1 MIQNQPELTQETTVG
16 PTDHSLLRQEP
27 ADNSVIAEETVSV
40 VTKAV
45 PSDIPSL
52 DRPRVHHSLVH
63 EINTILDFVDTYK
76 ERAKDFY
83 FQVLLSQ
90 RSCPTCGKELHMTG
104 ISECSCRSGH
114 IFDPTIVF
122 QLSDC
127 CRARLVRKTFHYSC
141 SGCQRT
147 VPSQFLF
154 DERVFDAD
162 YFREMM
168 REHRERTKSRREEIG
183 RLLAGSRSGAL
194 LLLEEPCMEALPDFL
209 QDMEAFIRGNP
220 IATFDYPFEPK
231 SEFDLDAYRTHIL
244 SLLGHSMLRFSDVS
258 PLTGDDRRDRARRFI
273 ALVFM
278 DNDREISL
286 EQYGDDLLIRRGNDE
301 AYTEG

>member
-1 MIQNQPELTQETTVG
+1 MIQNQTEPAQETTVG
-16 PTDHSLLRQEP
+16 ATEHSLLQQEP
-27 ADNSVIAEETVSV
+27 VNDSVMAEETVSV
-40 VTKAV
+40 VTSAV
-45 PSDIPSL
+45 PSDILSL
-52 DRPRVHHSLVH
+52 DRPRGHHSLVH
-63 EINTILDFVDTYK
+63 EIDTILDFVDTYK

-90 RSCPTCGKELHMTG
+90 RSCPTCGEGLHMTG
-104 ISECSCRSGH
+104 TSECSCRSGH
-114 IFDPTIVF
+114 TLDPTIAF

-127 CRARLVRKTFHYSC
+127 CQARLVRKTFHYSC

-183 RLLAGSRSGAL
+183 RLLAGSRSEAL

-209 QDMEAFIRGNP
+209 QDLDAFIRGNP
-220 IATFDYPFEPK
+220 IATCDYPFEPK
-231 SEFDLDAYRTHIL
+231 SEFDLNAYRTHIL

-258 PLTGDDRRDRARRFI
+258 PLMGDNRRDRARRFI
-273 ALVFM
+273 TLVFM
-278 DNDREISL
+278 DNDREINL
-286 EQYGDDLLIRRGNDE
+286 QQYGADLLIRRCDNE